1 MKFIKWKSLIIT
13 SLICLLPIL
22 LGVSLWNSLPD
33 TIAIHFNL
41 YNEPDNFVSKAF
53 AVFGLPVLMVVLQ
66 AFCCFIND
74 INAKKH
80 GERKKFERATKA
92 IIPSITVILQ
102 IITLGYALGWNID
115 IRKSVALIVGIV
127 FLVIGNYLPKFD
139 YIKNHNVDTEKA
151 RRINRFIGFESV
163 IMGILSIV
171 SIFLPPIATLIW
183 LLLLIPYTVVS
194 IIYGIKI
201 GRNN

>member
-115 IRKSVALIVGIV
+115 IRKSVALIVGII